1 MRFYEQFYGFHAL
14 RTVGKCTSGHLFSY
28 VQWIALATNPIQR
41 ESQTYGAILTL
52 TLIITIA
59 LIVLQRE
66 KNTSQFYPLRTTT
79 GSNSER
85 KTQNIKQN
93 RKGVSEITNVCEIFL
108 FALKT

>member
-14 RTVGKCTSGHLFSY
+14 RTVGKCTSRHLFRYSGLLWPPSLY
-28 VQWIALATNPIQR
+28 R
-41 ESQTYGAILTL
+41 ETSGAILTL

-93 RKGVSEITNVCEIFL
+93 RNGVSEITNVCEIFP
-108 FALKT
+108 FVLKT